1 MYVYVYV
8 YAGLIHSHVYSVYFD
23 DIGGSVVL
31 YCFLRN
37 IVTTEIEY
45 AGTLTSLHFVT
56 IPIENGSS
64 SKSYNGYAP
73 MSSENE
79 LV

>member
-1 MYVYVYV
+1 MYECMINRICMYVCMYVC
-8 YAGLIHSHVYSVYFD
+8 
-23 DIGGSVVL
+23 SVVL